1 MVLLLP
7 TGSGAARYGGQI
19 SNLSPID
26 QQTAMAL
33 VKLAPNSL
41 SRKTFVAKT
50 KGNILMRNFH
60 DF

>member
-1 MVLLLP
+1 
-7 TGSGAARYGGQI
+7 
-19 SNLSPID
+19 
-26 QQTAMAL
+26 MAL